1 MNQMEGIPVFYK
13 KSNGIPHFIYITPNM
28 LIIDLYI
35 KKLIANNIRFD
46 FGTFKFVSHHN
57 RSFSKAIVARI

>member
-46 FGTFKFVSHHN
+46 F
-57 RSFSKAIVARI
+57 